1 MSDNVVDIAER
12 AEKAE
17 APPTTPPVEG
27 ASQSPATEPRKH
39 GRFRRAWRYVALL
52 VVVGLVGHVSDTIWS
67 IITGPFKSSAPPP
80 ISSQLN
86 EVVSKAAR
94 DGFRLVGPPR
104 KIRFRAAGPASW
116 MLLLRPLDVTSKASD
131 ELRIY
136 DVVSKKLH
144 LGFDFRP
151 EILASEANVSAGVAP
166 AAPLKLP
173 RAFSISI
180 HQVRDLDGAP
190 GDEVVVD
197 LTEFSVTPLWPRP
210 AIIFWNAATQKFE
223 IEPFL
228 SPHTTHLASMNSVIT
243 REYLSRSD
251 SYTRAL
257 ITDVYAHPVAI
268 VDATGHTPPIATYA
282 VEAYILKNERLK
294 DPRGQ
299 TSGGLA
305 LTAGYVVKSSGF
317 GTPDLLQAVTWH
329 IDLRRDPLTAKGDGK
344 PPIVLKVGANFSRL
358 TTVLG
363 RAR

>member
-1 MSDNVVDIAER
+1 MNDNVVEIAKHLDENENPPE
-12 AEKAE
+12 AAE
-17 APPTTPPVEG
+17 A
-27 ASQSPATEPRKH
+27 ASQAKPAVASLKQEK
-39 GRFRRAWRYVALL
+39 FRRAWTYVALL
-52 VVVGLVGHVSDTIWS
+52 VVAGLVGHVFDTGWS
-67 IITGPFKSSAPPP
+67 LVTGLFKSSAPPP

-94 DGFRLVGPPR
+94 DGYRLVGPPR
-104 KIRFRAAGPASW
+104 MIRFRAAGPPSW
-116 MLLLRPLDVTSKASD
+116 MLLFRPLDVTSRASD

-136 DVVSKKLH
+136 DVQSRRLR

-151 EILASEANVSAGVAP
+151 EILASQANVSAGLAS

-180 HQVRDLDGAP
+180 RQVRNLDGAP

-228 SPHTTHLASMNSVIT
+228 SPHSTHLATMNMVIT
-243 REYLSRSD
+243 RQYLSRSD
-251 SYTRAL
+251 SYTKAL
-257 ITDVYAHPVAI
+257 IADVYARPVTI
-268 VDATGHTPPIATYA
+268 VDETGHTPPIATYA
-282 VEAYILKNERLK
+282 VEAYILRKEKLK

-329 IDLRRDPLTAKGDGK
+329 IDLRRDPLTAKGGGK

-358 TTVLG
+358 TTVLE
-363 RAR
+363 RAVS

>member
-17 APPTTPPVEG
+17 APPAPQPAEG
-27 ASQSPATEPRKH
+27 ASKPPTTEPAKH
-39 GRFRRAWRYVALL
+39 GRFRRAWTYAALL
-52 VVVGLVGHVSDTIWS
+52 LVVGLVGHVSDTIWS
-67 IITGPFKSSAPPP
+67 VVTDPFKRSAPPP

-94 DGFRLVGPPR
+94 DGFRLVGPPH

-116 MLLLRPLDVTSKASD
+116 MLLFRPLDITSKSSD

-136 DVVSKKLH
+136 DVEAKKLR

-151 EILASEANVSAGVAP
+151 EILVRQANASAGVAP
-166 AAPLKLP
+166 TAPLQLP

-180 HQVRDLDGAP
+180 RQVRDLDGAP
-190 GDEVVVD
+190 GNEVVVD
-197 LTEFSVTPLWPRP
+197 LAEFSVTPLWPRP
-210 AIIFWNAATQKFE
+210 ALIFWNAATQKFE

-228 SPHTTHLASMNSVIT
+228 SPHSTHLASMNGVIT
-243 REYLSRSD
+243 RQYLSRSD

-257 ITDVYAHPVAI
+257 IAEVYTRPVKIA
-268 VDATGHTPPIATYA
+268 DATGHTPPVATYA
-282 VEAYILKNERLK
+282 VEAYILRREKLK

-317 GTPDLLQAVTWH
+317 GTPDLLQAITWH
-329 IDLRRDPLTAKGDGK
+329 IDLRREPLTAKGDGK
-344 PPIVLKVGANFSRL
+344 PAVILRVGADFSRL
-358 TTVLG
+358 TTVLE
-363 RAR
+363 RAT

>member
-12 AEKAE
+12 AENAD
-17 APPTTPPVEG
+17 APPTSPPAEV
-27 ASQSPATEPRKH
+27 SQSPAIERPKQ
-39 GRFRRAWRYVALL
+39 GRFRRAWTYVALL
-52 VVVGLVGHVSDTIWS
+52 VVVDLVSHVTGTIS
-67 IITGPFKSSAPPP
+67 SAVTGAFKSSAPPP

-116 MLLLRPLDVTSKASD
+116 MLLFRPLDITSKASD

-136 DVVSKKLH
+136 DVMNKELR

-151 EILASEANVSAGVAP
+151 EILASQANASAGVTP
-166 AAPLKLP
+166 TAPLKLP

-180 HQVRDLDGAP
+180 RQVRDLDGAP
-190 GDEVVVD
+190 GSEVVVD

-210 AIIFWNAATQKFE
+210 AIIVWNAATQKFE

-228 SPHTTHLASMNSVIT
+228 SPHSTHLASMSGVIT
-243 REYLSRSD
+243 RQYLSRSD
-251 SYTRAL
+251 SYTKAL
-257 ITDVYAHPVAI
+257 IADVYARPVTI
-268 VDATGHTPPIATYA
+268 VDATGHAPPIATYA
-282 VEAYILKNERLK
+282 VEAYLLRKEKLK

-305 LTAGYVVKSSGF
+305 LTAGYIVKSSGF

-329 IDLRRDPLTAKGDGK
+329 IDLRRDPLTAKGGGK

-358 TTVLG
+358 TTVLE